1 MLAAAARKGVVEHVG
16 ARPGG
21 CRDRDAR
28 SRGRAG
34 LVVVAAPAGVG
45 LRCRRGRHHRGV
57 GGRRR
62 GPARRGRGRSGV
74 RLCGV
79 AGAVRR
85 PPRPA
90 PGHPRAP
97 VGSLCEPRWLAVTA
111 TVVPTAHRVLR
122 RTVETHDSV
131 TLELGP
137 VHAPLP
143 GFRPGQFMMLC
154 APGVGEI
161 PISSCGDPTAR
172 HGVSVHTIRRVG
184 AVSAALHDADVGRMI
199 GVRGPFGTGWN
210 LAAATG
216 RDLLIIAGGVGFAA
230 VRAPVLAV
238 RADRA
243 AYRAVTVVVG
253 ARSPEE
259 ILYRGELDDWRAA
272 GIDVLVTVDRPAP
285 GWSGPIGFVTEV
297 LGRLDLDPARTRA
310 ILCGPEAMMRF
321 SVRVL
326 LGKGV
331 APDAVEVSLERNMQC
346 GIGVCGHCQLG
357 ELLLCRDGPVVD
369 YASAAPLMHT
379 REL

>member
-1 MLAAAARKGVVEHVG
+1 M
-16 ARPGG
+16 
-21 CRDRDAR
+21 
-28 SRGRAG
+28 
-34 LVVVAAPAGVG
+34 
-45 LRCRRGRHHRGV
+45 
-57 GGRRR
+57 
-62 GPARRGRGRSGV
+62 
-74 RLCGV
+74 
-79 AGAVRR
+79 
-85 PPRPA
+85 
-90 PGHPRAP
+90 
-97 VGSLCEPRWLAVTA
+97 TA

-131 TLELGP
+131 TLELCP

-326 LGKGV
+326 LGQGV